1 MAKVC
6 QITGRKRMIGY
17 NVAHSK
23 LRTKRDFALNLKT
36 KKFWSE
42 AEQRFITLKVSCKGM
57 RTIEKKGLDAA
68 LKQAQDKGC
77 RPCLKLFELWQ
88 RKQKETGCR
97 SSSNALSRR
106 KAEYRES
113 PGISPQRTRRT
124 HLSVSSVRSTILTS
138 TR

>member
-1 MAKVC
+1 MV
-6 QITGRKRMIGY
+6 GY

-68 LKQAQDKGC
+68 LKQAQDKGFVG
-77 RPCLKLFELWQ
+77 L
-88 RKQKETGCR
+88 
-97 SSSNALSRR
+97 
-106 KAEYRES
+106 
-113 PGISPQRTRRT
+113 
-124 HLSVSSVRSTILTS
+124 V
-138 TR
+138 